1 MRAYRGLFL
10 QVLAIMLL
18 CPWSQAR
25 PLVVGVYENEPKVYT
40 DAQGRAS
47 GLFIDLLREIAARQD
62 WQLEFVPC
70 HWVECLQALNEGGLD
85 LMPDV
90 AYSEARALVFDFH
103 RQPAL
108 NSWSQLY
115 SRSGSSLVSFLQ
127 LEGQRVVVLDG
138 SIQQSAFREMMTGF
152 GVKLD
157 LVTAPSYAMAFQLV
171 RDGEADAAVTN
182 HLYGS
187 LYASQFGLV
196 ETPIVFQPSALFY
209 ATGRGR
215 NADVLAAIDDQ
226 LNEWRQEVDS
236 TYFQVLARWQ
246 SLPPKPLIPPSLLG
260 ALAVVVLVLCV
271 SLGVLVGLRR
281 QVALRTRDLRT
292 SETKLAAILD
302 NVGAFIYIKDR
313 DQRYTYANK
322 KLLEGLGLTE
332 KEVIGKVDSEL
343 LGVETAR
350 EIARNDH
357 KVLLEGRSVTAEEP
371 LYYGNLQ
378 GTYVSAKIPLRDS
391 LGQIYGLCGISTD
404 ITEQKQ
410 REQKIHYLA
419 YHDAQTGL
427 PNRAYMIDHLTHLV
441 SEPPAG
447 TNVALLVLDLDHFK
461 NINDIHGHKYGNELL
476 SEVAGRLQALQPPDS
491 HLIHLGADEFVIF
504 LPNLAFDRAEAF
516 LRDLCHKILVQLRQ
530 RYEWQEFT
538 YHCSVSIGYA
548 FLTDQSEERLDV
560 LLKHAEL
567 AMHQAK
573 KAGRNQA
580 CLFTPAMQ
588 ALLRDRLQ
596 LETDLGDGL
605 TRQQFFL
612 LYQVQVDENANAI
625 GAEALLRWDHPHR
638 GTVSPSEFV
647 PLAESTG
654 LIASI
659 GRWVLRAACVQL
671 ARWQQEP
678 AMAALTL
685 SVNISPRQFRSD
697 DFTETLKAILA
708 ETEAPAARL
717 KLEMTE
723 TILIEDLDDAIDKI
737 TALNALGVQVSLDDF
752 GTGYSSLAYLKR
764 LPLSQLKIDQS
775 FVADVLNNPVAGSIA
790 RTIIGLGK
798 SLDLNVIAEG
808 VETEAQKHWLAAAG
822 CHAYQGFLFGRPVSA
837 DDFVRSMAGH
847 SGAQTKPNTA
857 NQV

>member
-1 MRAYRGLFL
+1 MRAYRGLFWQL
-10 QVLAIMLL
+10 LTLILL
-18 CPWSQAR
+18 CPWSYAR
-25 PLVVGVYENEPKVYT
+25 TVTVGVYENEPKIYT

-70 HWVECLQALNEGGLD
+70 NWVDCLQALNDGSLD

-103 RQPAL
+103 QQPAL

-115 SRSGSSLVSFLQ
+115 SRNGTSLVSFFQ
-127 LEGQRVVVLDG
+127 LEGRRVVVLDG
-138 SIQQSAFREMMTGF
+138 SIQQNAFRKMMTGF
-152 GVKLD
+152 GLKPE
-157 LVTAPSYAMAFQLV
+157 LVTAPSYAMAFQQV

-182 HLYGS
+182 HLYGA
-187 LYASQFGLV
+187 LYASRFGLV

-215 NADVLAAIDDQ
+215 NAELLAAIDAQ
-226 LNEWRQEVDS
+226 LNDWRQDVDS
-236 TYFQVLARWQ
+236 TYFQVLGRWQ
-246 SLPPKPLIPPSLLG
+246 SLPPKPLVSPSLLG
-260 ALAVVVLVLCV
+260 ALTVVVLVLLV
-271 SLGVLVGLRR
+271 SLGVLVALRR
-281 QVALRTRDLRT
+281 QVALKTRDLRT

-302 NVGAFIYIKDR
+302 SVGAFIYIKDR
-313 DQRYTYANK
+313 DLRYTYANQ
-322 KLLEGLGLTE
+322 KLLKGLGLSE
-332 KEVIGKVDSEL
+332 AEVIGKVDAEL
-343 LGVETAR
+343 LGIETAR
-350 EIARNDH
+350 EIVRNDH
-357 KVLLEGRSVTAEEP
+357 KVLLEGRSVTAEEQ

-391 LGQIYGLCGISTD
+391 RGNIYALCGISTD

-427 PNRAYMIDHLTHLV
+427 PNRAYMIDYLTHLV
-441 SEPPAG
+441 SERPAG
-447 TNVALLVLDLDHFK
+447 TEAALIVLDLDHFK
-461 NINDIHGHKYGNELL
+461 NINDIHGHDYGNELL
-476 SEVAGRLQALQPPDS
+476 AEVAGRLQILLPSNS
-491 HLIHLGADEFVIF
+491 HLIHLGADEFIVF
-504 LPNLAFDRAEAF
+504 LPELALDTAAAT
-516 LRDLCHKILVQLRQ
+516 LRELCHEILVQLRQ
-530 RYEWQEFT
+530 RYVWREFT

-548 FLTDQSEERLDV
+548 FLTDQSEESLDV

-573 KAGRNQA
+573 QAGRNQV

-596 LETDLGDGL
+596 LETDLGESL
-605 TRQQFFL
+605 LQQQFFL

-625 GAEALLRWDHPHR
+625 GAEALLRWDHPSR
-638 GTVSPSEFV
+638 GTVSPGEFI

-659 GRWVLRAACVQL
+659 GRWVLCTACEQL

-678 AMAALTL
+678 EMAALTL

-697 DFTETLKAILA
+697 DFTDALKAILT
-708 ETEAPAARL
+708 ETQAPAERL

-723 TILIEDLDDAIDKI
+723 TILIEDLEDAIDKI
-737 TALNALGVQVSLDDF
+737 TALNAIGVQVSLDDF

-764 LPLSQLKIDQS
+764 LPLNQLKIDQS

-822 CHAYQGFLFGRPVSA
+822 CHAYQGYLFGRPVGA
-837 DDFVRSMAGH
+837 DDFVRSVIDHAG
-847 SGAQTKPNTA
+847 TKPNRV